1 VSPATAPG
9 VGHEH
14 LVEFYETEDFLVKT
28 VADFISP
35 PLHRDDAA
43 VVAATAEHLAAFAAA
58 IRREGVDLDAAVED
72 GRYVTV
78 DADELLGAFM
88 IDGTPD
94 PALFRD
100 TVGPLLDRL
109 TANGRAVWV
118 YGEMVAQLLAAGDIS
133 STIALED
140 LWNDLARVRD
150 FSLLCAYPML
160 GFDDHAGAT
169 FRKICG
175 QHTTV
180 IPADSY
186 SLLRTPDEQ
195 HRVIAELQRDSVE
208 LARLR
213 EEHQALVQ
221 LSSVD
226 ALTGLANRSAFD
238 AHLQREWDISQRH
251 RIDSFVVF
259 ADLDGFKEIND
270 SLGHAAGDEGLR
282 QFAVALRLTVR
293 SADIPARLGGD
304 EFGVLLIRCD
314 EAAAHRF
321 GARLN
326 RVLAE
331 QLSPEFRPLRVS
343 IGCAS
348 LLRFA
353 SSEKALWSADM
364 AMLAQKRSERDA
376 GADNPSSR
384 PGVLVRR

>member
-1 VSPATAPG
+1 MMSEHVTISLFASHRKRRWPRWPDPG
-9 VGHEH
+9 SAKMDE
-14 LVEFYETEDFLVKT
+14 LC
-28 VADFISP
+28 
-35 PLHRDDAA
+35 RR
-43 VVAATAEHLAAFAAA
+43 
-58 IRREGVDLDAAVED
+58 IRQ
-72 GRYVTV
+72 
-78 DADELLGAFM
+78 LLGAFM

-94 PALFRD
+94 PTRFAD

-109 TANGRAVWV
+109 AADGRAVWV
-118 YGEMVAQLLAAGDIS
+118 YGEMVAQLWAAGDVS

-140 LWNDLARVRD
+140 LWNELARVRD

-195 HRVIAELQRDSVE
+195 HRIIAELQQGSVE

-213 EEHQALVQ
+213 QDHETLVQ

-226 ALTGLANRSAFD
+226 ALTGLANRPAFD
-238 AHLQREWDISQRH
+238 SDLQREWDISQRH

-270 SLGHAAGDEGLR
+270 SLGHAAGDACLR
-282 QFAVALRLTVR
+282 QFAAALRMTVR
-293 SADIPARLGGD
+293 SVDIPARLGGD

-314 EAAAHRF
+314 ETAAHGF
-321 GARLN
+321 GARLH

-331 QLSPEFRPLRVS
+331 QLSPEFCPLRVS
-343 IGCAS
+343 IGYAS
-348 LLRFA
+348 LLRFT
-353 SSEKALWSADM
+353 SSEEALCSADM
-364 AMLAQKRSERDA
+364 AMLAQKRSERNA
-376 GADNPSSR
+376 GADHPSSR
-384 PGVLVRR
+384 PGVLGQALRVSCRAGDVRSHRFGGAHVNAAATRTPRS